1 TDAHPRYRS
10 WGPKTRPS
18 PPPPRWHRDV
28 AICSY
33 SAVWEHRATSRRG
46 GAGRVE
52 PRAGTRAGGVEL
64 GGVGDLGVETSE
76 GLLGGDGRGDPMR
89 AGAHRDVP
97 LRVAG
102 EGGIGDDGPGRGR
115 AERGD
120 RAALVASDVLR
131 DLLVRHRQAV
141 HAEQSAQ

>member
-1 TDAHPRYRS
+1 PRHRAGIETWRSAPIPRYGS
-10 WGPKTRPS
+10 TA
-18 PPPPRWHRDV
+18 PRLG
-28 AICSY
+28 
-33 SAVWEHRATSRRG
+33 G

-52 PRAGTRAGGVEL
+52 PRAGTRSGGVEL
-64 GGVGDLGVETSE
+64 GDVGDLGVETSE

-120 RAALVASDVLR
+120 RAALVASD
-131 DLLVRHRQAV
+131 
-141 HAEQSAQ
+141 